1 MKKKTNDPYQIV
13 ADALQIKKSELTLNS
28 CMGETPNWD
37 SLNHISVI
45 CAIETA
51 CEINIKDDDLLKY
64 STIKN
69 IILLF
74 ENKTQK

>member
-1 MKKKTNDPYQIV
+1 MKKSIKDPYQIV
-13 ADALQIKKSELTLNS
+13 ADALQIKKADLTNES

-51 CEINIKDDDLLKY
+51 CGINIDDNDLMKY
-64 STIKN
+64 SNMETI
-69 IILLF
+69 LQLF
-74 ENKTQK
+74 EGQT